1 MKFPGLMMLGAQS
14 RLLPLSVPFAFFLAA
29 VVFHVFLWG
38 WIAVH
43 AEQVAG
49 FQGGLGPVAAAL
61 HVLTLGVLV
70 MTVMGA
76 SIQIL
81 PVATG
86 QPLRAVWPCR
96 LIFWLYLPGL
106 VMFLHGLGSGEQTP
120 MALGGGAVAAAL
132 LIYGLLVGDLLA
144 RARGMR
150 LFALHAWAAVA
161 ALVLLASLGF
171 LLVID
176 VEYAVLPDRT
186 GVALAHVILAV
197 YGFMGMTA
205 LGYSHILM
213 PMFAMSEATPERLG
227 FAVFG
232 LAVAALVLSVVG
244 AFVEESE
251 VLVIGTA
258 VALVAVVLHV
268 WSMDRTLRGGMRKH
282 LGVSFVLVRA
292 GWACLPISIAV
303 GGLAVAEI
311 GEDVAVP
318 LFGLFALFGWLLT
331 FVLGIL
337 QRIIPFLAAMHAS
350 KEGQA
355 PPLLSELAAEG
366 PLKVHAVCHIGALA
380 LIGLGFVL
388 EDDRFVTAGALIGAV
403 GALIFLWFVVD
414 VIRRTFRYAKQAS

>member
-14 RLLPLSVPFAFFLAA
+14 RLLPPSVPFAFFLAA

-38 WIAVH
+38 MIAVI
-43 AEQVAG
+43 ADQVAG
-49 FQGGLGPVAAAL
+49 YQGGLGPVVAAL

-96 LIFWLYLPGL
+96 LIFWLYFPGL
-106 VMFLHGLGSGEQTP
+106 VAFLHGLGAGEQTP
-120 MALGGGAVAAAL
+120 MVLGGGAIVAAL
-132 LIYGLLVGDLLA
+132 LVYGVLVADLLV
-144 RARGMR
+144 RTRGMR
-150 LFALHAWAAVA
+150 LFVSHAWTALA
-161 ALVLLASLGF
+161 ALMALAIFGF
-171 LLVID
+171 LLVVD
-176 VEYAVLPDRT
+176 VEYAILPDRT
-186 GVALAHVILAV
+186 GIALAHLILAV

-213 PMFAMSEATPERLG
+213 PMFAMSEATPERQG

-232 LAVAALVLSVVG
+232 LAVAALALSIAG
-244 AFVEESE
+244 AFAEESD
-251 VLVIGTA
+251 VLVAGTA
-258 VALVAVVLHV
+258 VAVVAVVLHV
-268 WSMDRTLRGGMRKH
+268 WSMNRTLRGGMRKH
-282 LGVSFVLVRA
+282 LGVSFLLVRI

-303 GGLAVAEI
+303 GGLAAAGF
-311 GEDVAVP
+311 GEDFAVP

-337 QRIIPFLAAMHAS
+337 QRIVPFLAAMHAARV
-350 KEGQA
+350 GQT
-355 PPLLSELAAEG
+355 PPLLSELARER
-366 PLKVHAVCHIGALA
+366 PLKVHAGCHVFALV
-380 LIGLGFVL
+380 LIGLGFFA
-388 EDDRFVTAGALIGAV
+388 ENDRFVMAGAVVGAV

-414 VIRRTFRYAKQAS
+414 VIRRSLRYNNQAS